1 MEVRV
6 GMAGYTGGIR
16 AFEYTVL
23 VTLLTGDTHMRAR
36 QREVGKVM
44 IEVGILPFIR
54 RVTATT
60 VRAKLTVVFVVL
72 LMAGVTIGGRTCEDI
87 ILMTTFAGDSRVP
100 AFEFESRKVVIE
112 LRGLPTVGRMTGG
125 AILPEPAVVFVI
137 LPMA

>member
-6 GMAGYTGGIR
+6 GVAGYTSGVR
-16 AFEYTVL
+16 ALEHTVL

-36 QREVGKVM
+36 QREVGEVVIK
-44 IEVGILPFIR
+44 VGIFPIIR
-54 RVTATT
+54 GVTATA
-60 VRAKLTVVFVVL
+60 VRAELTVVFIVL

-112 LRGLPTVGRMTGG
+112 LRGLPTNG
-125 AILPEPAVVFVI
+125 
-137 LPMA
+137 